1 MFAAFQAETRRW
13 RRGRARKKGVESD
26 GEETAGESCTESV
39 EDSRSEGPSEA
50 APEES
55 PCEERGRKRTNVG
68 EEYLES
74 RDMG

>member
-39 EDSRSEGPSEA
+39 EDSRSEGPSEVA
-50 APEES
+50 SEES
-55 PCEERGRKRTNVG
+55 
-68 EEYLES
+68 L
-74 RDMG
+74 